1 MGWLDFLFEKK
12 PYLKNMQSEIDHLI
26 DELVRIGQKE
36 DFLSERSGG
45 SFNAQCRHIR
55 AREIGVR
62 LDQIGGVVLMEYVL
76 KKVRRRVGETLAT
89 HLAYAWSEIGKWIP

>member
-12 PYLKNMQSEIDHLI
+12 PYPSNMQAEIDRLI

-45 SFNAQCRHIR
+45 SFNAQCRHVR
-55 AREIGVR
+55 AREIGIR
-62 LDQIGGVVLMEYVL
+62 LDQVGGVVLMEYVL
-76 KKVRRRVGETLAT
+76 KKVRRRVGDTLAN
-89 HLAYAWSEIGKWIP
+89 HLAYAWSEIGKWVP

>member
-1 MGWLDFLFEKK
+1 MWRCEVGWLDFLFEKK
-12 PYLKNMQSEIDHLI
+12 PYPKNMQSEI
-26 DELVRIGQKE
+26 VRIGQKE